1 MSKSRRP
8 RAPPLAAAAGAIR
21 CRGAVPT
28 PALRHAATA
37 TAATLGAATAATTA
51 TAVTVTAAAH
61 GAVTAA
67 AHGAAA
73 ARAAPAAARE
83 LVGRDRRGGTAGLGG

>member
-8 RAPPLAAAAGAIR
+8 RAPPLAVAAGATR

-37 TAATLGAATAATTA
+37 NAAATLGAATAA
-51 TAVTVTAAAH
+51 AAA
-61 GAVTAA
+61 AA
-67 AHGAAA
+67 AALGAAA

-83 LVGRDRRGGTAGLGG
+83 LVSRDRRGGTAGLGV

>member
-37 TAATLGAATAATTA
+37 TAATLGAAAAA
-51 TAVTVTAAAH
+51 ATAAA
-61 GAVTAA
+61 AA
-67 AHGAAA
+67 AALGAAA

>member
-8 RAPPLAAAAGAIR
+8 RAPRLTAAAGAIR

-37 TAATLGAATAATTA
+37 TAATLGAAAAA
-51 TAVTVTAAAH
+51 ATAAA
-61 GAVTAA
+61 AAATAA
-67 AHGAAA
+67 AAALGAAA

>member
-8 RAPPLAAAAGAIR
+8 RAPPLAVAAGATR

-37 TAATLGAATAATTA
+37 NAAATLGAATAA
-51 TAVTVTAAAH
+51 AAA
-61 GAVTAA
+61 AA
-67 AHGAAA
+67 ALGAAA

-83 LVGRDRRGGTAGLGG
+83 LVSRDRRGGTAGLGV

>member
-37 TAATLGAATAATTA
+37 TAATLGAAAAA
-51 TAVTVTAAAH
+51 AAAAATAAA
-61 GAVTAA
+61 AA
-67 AHGAAA
+67 LGAAA
-73 ARAAPAAARE
+73 GRAAPAAARE